1 MSRLR
6 EFPVSVI
13 SMTPGIK
20 ASTDLLGCGGPRL
33 AWTPH
38 WRLRA
43 YDSEQASSQRPT
55 YCRPVVVGCVKSGG
69 QAVSVGA
76 QQVLEGEPAG
86 NVP

>member
-1 MSRLR
+1 MAMGIVAAPPYAACGSPATRVEL
-6 EFPVSVI
+6 VA
-13 SMTPGIK
+13 PGQVPAEWEQWK
-20 ASTDLLGCGGPRL
+20 AER
-33 AWTPH
+33 
-38 WRLRA
+38 R
-43 YDSEQASSQRPT
+43 QAFEKYRDQGT